1 MIEIPIQI
9 RFSDID
15 ALHHVNNACIQH
27 YYDQGKNA
35 YMQEVL
41 GMKHIWEGYGFIQ
54 ANTNTNFLIPI
65 YIEDHISVRTRVTR
79 IGTKSVTFY
88 QEIVSADTSNVL
100 SNCTSVLVGFDIP
113 NKKSIVLLPEWTQAI
128 RKHESF

>member
-1 MIEIPIQI
+1 MTETPIQI

-27 YYDQGKNA
+27 YYDQGKSS

-41 GMKHIWEGYGFIQ
+41 GMGHIWEGYGFIQ

-65 YIEDHISVRTRVTR
+65 YIEDHILVQTRVIR

-88 QEIVSADTSNVL
+88 QEVISTDTGKVL

-113 NKKSIVLLPEWTQAI
+113 QKRSIALLPEWIEAI
-128 RKHESF
+128 KKHESL